1 MVKRPETATADNII
15 YLFGVR
21 RPTREAAVPVAGRDA
36 EPEPCRALKEE
47 VFFIRAGTFQCMIN
61 GAVGVARTGDFVRVG
76 HGVVHAFVDIG
87 TAPGRMFSRFFP
99 SGVDSQLLSEIG
111 AAIPASA
118 EEFPKPGSSEFCAL
132 CTIARRW
139 GVQLEEHDAA

>member
-1 MVKRPETATADNII
+1 MVKRPETAAADNVI
-15 YLFGVR
+15 YLFGVQR
-21 RPTREAAVPVAGRDA
+21 RNRETAAPVASRDA

-61 GAVGVARTGDFVRVG
+61 GAVGAVRAGDFVRVG

-87 TAPGRMFSRFFP
+87 IAPGRMFSRLFP
-99 SGVDSQLLSEIG
+99 IGVDGQLLGEIA

-118 EEFPKPGSSEFCAL
+118 EEFPKPGTSEFCAL
-132 CTIARRW
+132 CTIAKRW